1 MAMKPHNYKEFRRYQ
16 NISFWISLVCFIL
29 LLITIGLPIIAP
41 ELEFVASHEKFFDN
55 MPLTILLADYMLCH
69 IADRDAHRIEC
80 KDYEERLEEAH
91 EEIKKLKAEN
101 KELEDK
107 KQKLI
112 EEKGDK

>member
-1 MAMKPHNYKEFRRYQ
+1 MAMKPHNYKKFRRYR
-16 NISFWISLVCFIL
+16 NISFLISLVCFIL
-29 LLITIGLPIIAP
+29 LLITIFIPMVAP
-41 ELEFVASHEKFFDN
+41 NLEFVASHEEFFDN
-55 MPLTILLADYMLCH
+55 MPLVILLADYMFCH
-69 IADRDAHRIEC
+69 IADMDAHQIEC
-80 KDYEERLEEAH
+80 KDYEERLEEAR